1 MAIATTV
8 ASDEVLAQGAV
19 LQLSTDSGTTYTTI
33 PGVAAVPRMGSEG
46 SFVEITSID
55 DLTKRYATG
64 IKTPPE
70 WELAF
75 NRIGD
80 DTVQDALIAA
90 AVAGSTVKM
99 KSTYQ
104 SGDVCVIDLIL
115 NGYYAEEAGQGDA
128 VLMFAVKGQQSGDAT
143 FSKVA

>member
-1 MAIATTV
+1 MAKQTV
-8 ASDEVLAQGAV
+8 VQSTEVLAQGAV
-19 LQLSTDSGTTYTTI
+19 LELSTDGGTTFDVI
-33 PGVAAVPRMGSEG
+33 PGVESVPRIGTEG

-55 DLTKRYATG
+55 DLTKRYTAG

-75 NRIGD
+75 KRIGD

-90 AVAGSTVKM
+90 AQAGDTVKI
-99 KSTYQ
+99 KCTYQ
-104 SGDVCVIDLIL
+104 TGDVADIDLVL
-115 NGYYAEEAGQGDA
+115 NGYFADEAAQGDA
-128 VLMFAVKGQQSGDAT
+128 VQMFAVKGQQTGDAA